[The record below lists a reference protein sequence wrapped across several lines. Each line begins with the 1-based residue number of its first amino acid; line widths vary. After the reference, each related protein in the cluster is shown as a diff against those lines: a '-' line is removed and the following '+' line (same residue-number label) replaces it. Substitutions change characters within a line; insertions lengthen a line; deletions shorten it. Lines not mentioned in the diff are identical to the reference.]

1 MSVTLKSSRPWVKAQ
16 RHTIYDQ
23 PDTDAVHAQFDR
35 VITALEDKL
44 SAVAEHLER
53 ARAHILAFTAFPK
66 EVWRQVRSN
75 KLNERLNR
83 EIKRRTDVVGI
94 IHDRGSIIRLI
105 GAVLTEQHD
114 AYAQSRRSLGHDLLA
129 RSQIATPIETEASN
143 DITRQVLTT

>member
-1 MSVTLKSSRPWVKAQ
+1 MSVTLKSYRPWVKAQ

-23 PDTDAVHAQFDR
+23 PDNDAAHAQFDR

-44 SAVAEHLER
+44 PAVAKHLEK

-66 EVWRQVRSN
+66 EVWRQVWSN
-75 KLNERLNR
+75 HLNGRLNR

-105 GAVLTEQHD
+105 GAVLTQQHD
-114 AYAQSRRSLGHDLLA
+114 AWAEGRR
-129 RSQIATPIETEASN
+129 
-143 DITRQVLTT
+143 